1 MTGKKAAKALGVLTM
16 AGAILAAQ
24 GGVVFADS
32 TTDSSTGD
40 PIIVQFWHTRGTG
53 PNYEVVQHEVETFN
67 STIGK
72 EKNIEVQETYIGSY
86 DDILAKTQLAVQSGE
101 VPQVV
106 VSGNTYVNY
115 LIEDGVLA
123 DMALLAEKTGWDRSN
138 MLDPFQDIAGNTD
151 GTLYSVPYVRSTP
164 MFYYNK
170 TMADA
175 KGLTAPVTVDDMAD
189 FCSALYQEGEVSGL
203 CLYDDFGYYQ
213 AANLYQMGSAYI
225 ADDGNSCPA
234 LDDGAMLKVLSDWR
248 SWVDAGWCEPFDV
261 TDAGSVVSEEFS
273 QQKLAAVITSSG
285 MLSTMQGIA
294 DDAGF
299 ELGVCQYPT
308 YDENNRVAMI
318 GGGNVCIIG
327 EGNSD
332 EQIAA
337 SWEFVQFLM
346 SDEEVTFNTQHTG
359 YVPTTKSV
367 ADYDDMKTF
376 WEENPLY
383 KVAYDQVV
391 TGHCQEQ
398 PYSPYLAD
406 LTTLVNNTVSLL
418 IADQSIDAQEAVDQI
433 KKESSSYY
441 TGSDAGSATESE
453 TNGQN

>member
-189 FCSALYQEGEVSGL
+189 FCSAL
-203 CLYDDFGYYQ
+203 
-213 AANLYQMGSAYI
+213 
-225 ADDGNSCPA
+225 
-234 LDDGAMLKVLSDWR
+234 
-248 SWVDAGWCEPFDV
+248 
-261 TDAGSVVSEEFS
+261 
-273 QQKLAAVITSSG
+273 
-285 MLSTMQGIA
+285 
-294 DDAGF
+294 
-299 ELGVCQYPT
+299 
-308 YDENNRVAMI
+308 
-318 GGGNVCIIG
+318 
-327 EGNSD
+327 
-332 EQIAA
+332 
-337 SWEFVQFLM
+337 
-346 SDEEVTFNTQHTG
+346 
-359 YVPTTKSV
+359 
-367 ADYDDMKTF
+367 
-376 WEENPLY
+376 
-383 KVAYDQVV
+383 
-391 TGHCQEQ
+391 
-398 PYSPYLAD
+398 
-406 LTTLVNNTVSLL
+406 
-418 IADQSIDAQEAVDQI
+418 
-433 KKESSSYY
+433 
-441 TGSDAGSATESE
+441 
-453 TNGQN
+453 